1 MPPSAEL
8 LPGTLDLL
16 ILRAVSSRRP
26 HGYGVLLR
34 IEQVSRGGRK
44 QRREETV
51 GRNRFVA
58 GIATALT
65 VAPEAV

>member
-34 IEQVSRGGRK
+34 IERISRGGRK
-44 QRREETV
+44 QLREETT
-51 GRNRFVA
+51 GCNRFVA

-65 VAPEAV
+65 VTPEAV